1 MHLVSLLFTIKS
13 QQHEIGYYRPLCPW
27 RCSRTYAKALERRE
41 EDKALVDSGKMS
53 KDELIASEQSWEAPQ
68 HSAVRM
74 NSHSPNSPLHIL
86 QLGLWMIAINLGLL
100 QRTARMPVVL
110 MLLLTYANIANICIK
125 SLFIIEF
132 VHPPPTSGA
141 STLLLWSSC

>member
-1 MHLVSLLFTIKS
+1 
-13 QQHEIGYYRPLCPW
+13 
-27 RCSRTYAKALERRE
+27 
-41 EDKALVDSGKMS
+41 
-53 KDELIASEQSWEAPQ
+53 
-68 HSAVRM
+68 
-74 NSHSPNSPLHIL
+74 
-86 QLGLWMIAINLGLL
+86 MIAINLGLL

-141 STLLLWSSC
+141 STLLL